1 MLAFWAT
8 PHMTLGHALLA
19 AGFSTYIVIGTL
31 LEERELLAA
40 FGERY
45 RAYCREIPRY
55 VPRLWSRW
63 R

>member
-1 MLAFWAT
+1 
-8 PHMTLGHALLA
+8 MTLGHALLA